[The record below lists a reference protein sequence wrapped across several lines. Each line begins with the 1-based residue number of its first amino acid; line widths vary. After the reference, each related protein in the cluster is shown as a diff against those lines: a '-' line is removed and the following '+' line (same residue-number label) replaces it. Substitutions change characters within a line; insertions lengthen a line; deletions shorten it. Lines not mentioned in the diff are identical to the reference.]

1 MAGLSP
7 NGYEFEAE
15 KRRNRP
21 NAEKEK
27 ITSKNGVPA
36 RKSISFRIDLPEIQR
51 QVGSIMRPQKYSR
64 VEGKRLVA
72 CTV

>member
-1 MAGLSP
+1 MARLSP
-7 NGYEFEAE
+7 NSYEFEAE

-21 NAEKEK
+21 KAEIEK
-27 ITSKNGVPA
+27 ITSRNGVSA
-36 RKSISFRIDLPEIQR
+36 RKSIGFKTGLFEIQR
-51 QVGSIMRPQKYSR
+51 QVGSILRPQKYSR

>member
-1 MAGLSP
+1 MARLSP

-27 ITSKNGVPA
+27 ITSKNGVSA
-36 RKSISFRIDLPEIQR
+36 RISIGFKISLSEIQCFAES
-51 QVGSIMRPQKYSR
+51 QY
-64 VEGKRLVA
+64 
-72 CTV
+72 